1 MAGKN
6 KKIEIIVENGGDSL
20 SARIHLGEDLLTT
33 TGETLEE
40 IQAFFA
46 EQLAAFYDL
55 KEGNYIFEI
64 GYELEGFFETHPY
77 INIAALAERMGVNA
91 SLMRQYAKGIK
102 HPSEKRVKEIEE
114 AVHEMGREL
123 LETHLVTA

>member
-20 SARIHLGEDLLTT
+20 SARIELDGDLLTT
-33 TGETLEE
+33 TGNTLEE
-40 IQAFFA
+40 VRAAFA
-46 EQLAAFYDL
+46 EQLAFFYAL
-55 KEGNYIFEI
+55 KENDYVFEI

-77 INIAALAERMGVNA
+77 INIAVLAERMGINA
-91 SLMRQYAKGIK
+91 SLMRQYANGIK

-114 AVHEMGREL
+114 AVHQLGREL
-123 LETHLVTA
+123 LETHLVTT